1 MSNIHALSVVHP
13 DAQIGNNVI
22 IEPFAV
28 IHEDVT
34 IGDGTHIMSNV
45 VIMPGTRIGID
56 CKIYPGAVV
65 GAEPQ
70 DLKFEGEQTTLEIG
84 DRVTIRECATLN
96 RGTKAFGKT
105 TIGNDTLIMAYVHVA
120 HDCIIGK
127 NVVLVNNVNL
137 AGHVEV
143 GDFAILSGLT
153 AVHQFVKIGQHS
165 MISGGSLVRKDI
177 PPYIKVAREPLR
189 YVGVNTI
196 GLKRRGFNDEV
207 IQKIQ
212 EVYKTIFVDH
222 SNILKAIK
230 QIDTSECKEKALI
243 LDFIKNSER
252 GIIRGYITE

>member
-1 MSNIHALSVVHP
+1 MSNIHSLSVVHP
-13 DAQIGNNVI
+13 DAQIGNNVV

-34 IGDGTHIMSNV
+34 IGDGTHIMSNA

-56 CKIYPGAVV
+56 CKVYPGAVV

-105 TIGNDTLIMAYVHVA
+105 IIGNDTLIMAYVHVA
-120 HDCIIGK
+120 HDCIIGN
-127 NVVLVNNVNL
+127 NVILVNNVNL

-165 MISGGSLVRKDI
+165 MISGGSLVRKDV

-189 YVGVNTI
+189 YIGVNTI

-212 EVYKTIFVDH
+212 EVYKIIFVDH
-222 SNILKAIK
+222 SNILNAI
-230 QIDTSECKEKALI
+230 QEIDPAECEEKALI
-243 LDFIKNSER
+243 LDFIKKSER